1 MSKSFNLITFFTLL
15 FVATISTAQMENTK
29 LSWLTNLDEAQTI
42 SQTDNKPILIYFT
55 GSDWCAPCMRLK
67 EDFFENPKFTQQA
80 NNLVLVKIDY
90 PRRVDI
96 ISEEQLDY
104 NKTIIAKY
112 NKQQTFPKIVM
123 LNSEGKEIGRI
134 SGYSPSRDTK
144 NHFEFLKTH
153 LEK

>member
-1 MSKSFNLITFFTLL
+1 MKRILFFTLL

-96 ISEEQLDY
+96 ISEEQLEDV
-104 NKTIIAKY
+104 KTTSIRVNPSDISRQINCSFNLFASNGNEK
-112 NKQQTFPKIVM
+112 NIVSKIDVQ
-123 LNSEGKEIGRI
+123 EQI
-134 SGYSPSRDTK
+134 
-144 NHFEFLKTH
+144 
-153 LEK
+153 